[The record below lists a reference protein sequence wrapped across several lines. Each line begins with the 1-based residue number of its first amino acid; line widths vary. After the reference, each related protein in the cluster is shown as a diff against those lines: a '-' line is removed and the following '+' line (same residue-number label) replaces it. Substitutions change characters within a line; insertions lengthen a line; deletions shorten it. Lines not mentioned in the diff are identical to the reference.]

1 MNQNQNQALDNSI
14 NILALGL
21 RRLFG
26 IAQQPV
32 FVQEIVPVQEIIAP
46 PVSESGIL
54 LSPSSLKSLC
64 LERIICNDAYR
75 EESEMIEH
83 VLKPEILKKSLY
95 VTNRAINLYG
105 FMEFDLKIYED
116 VDLPNDRKTILD
128 FIREVNNS
136 VADLDYPEYYFEL
149 VIGRLRSDYILK
161 LLEIHGVWDYKFV
174 LECLEFIA
182 YASDE
187 YVKDLTEE
195 GIEPNPGPCNMTW
208 SERELVTGIDW
219 FTNPV
224 MPPALFEVYSR
235 FIPCEKSFN
244 FELYSDIKIILQF
257 VGEFSSDML
266 ITYANALQLAW
277 EDVTAQ
283 RKLIVCKFPRI
294 LYWWYL
300 KTHDVNCDPRE
311 IIKMLLMRAG
321 VESNPG
327 PVVLNGDTRRDSKT
341 RRSEERTKL
350 MNLPDYHE
358 KKLQL
363 KHKRHIRALDAAKR
377 ADMRK
382 RADSDFSDHEFDD
395 FIKVEGL
402 SVDFKMF
409 RGLSAE
415 VKFDLFTDLFKHL
428 KSILNPSR
436 TDEKLLMG
444 HLTTLIIFLRSDDWM
459 VRIAALIAN
468 WPNLGDRTT
477 GIYTLLILFDGLI
490 NWWKRGDVNAPW
502 YRKEDVPQEVRTQAL
517 DDIKEYFDLS
527 QMGPVQAIGAL
538 VLSLVS
544 LFLLNQIPGKG
555 DFDSF
560 MRRCDIFAKGTK
572 GMEHIYGYS
581 KSFMNSAVVFCEEK
595 LLGESPTLMTSIE
608 GRLVKLCE
616 DIRKA
621 ATIDNQN
628 KLLTSRVQVDHVDS
642 LFRQSLEMIE
652 TLRLGGLATQ
662 KQAFVGYF
670 HVIRELHKKASVSPI
685 SGRGFRQQPKF
696 YQLAGDPGVGK
707 TRLAWIL
714 SIDFLRELKLTKEQM
729 RDYASYI
736 YFRKTGEKYW
746 TNYNAE
752 MHRVCVCDDASQLF
766 EEHGEGVPFFAEI
779 IHLAN
784 NAECPLNVAE
794 VDLKKFARFNSEV
807 IISTDNNRNPNL
819 NNILRDPAAFRRRI
833 DMQVEVKVK
842 KEFGEKYEDNG
853 RTWYRLR
860 KEFALENS
868 LNTDVYIFD
877 ILNPV
882 SGKIIERNLTYAQLF
897 ERMRDGLRTNREEF
911 LNFGS
916 ALAAYA
922 ARDAAND
929 VKHEPLIE
937 DSGDEAEDAPLI
949 RVQGLTD
956 WIWKKDPYWSMDWR
970 HWREDCVTYNLP
982 VMPSMATTI
991 DRMKKFLVEHK
1002 WEFAVGLLVVLP
1014 SLGYVIYNYM
1024 YPKRQ
1029 WKRVR
1034 KHCEPLSYVD
1044 EDGQTWYEVNG
1055 VRDFRYQLGWSEDQ
1069 IFSALLHYAGSVFLD
1084 EDDYNHCK
1092 SKMYWPEDKPYLGLD
1107 YIDDYINLSLWYD
1120 GHFEL
1125 VKDGEDI
1132 SDYYTVWS
1140 RIATEN
1146 KKKKIQPQL
1155 DKLVECMREYNR
1167 EDPKKTAKQ
1176 MKVGKG
1182 VKVIKVEAGK
1192 GKVVKTQ
1199 KLVYHSKDK
1208 MPLTEAYSDPNT
1220 SEFFKHKVFKNL
1232 YRIRVDD
1239 SDFSTAMHC
1248 TFIKGRVAVTA
1259 RHLLTDTRFKKDV
1272 YVYLDNPMLTAPYRI
1287 PLKDIENFSIK
1298 DDDGRYKDLIFLV
1311 FPDNVHAHKDITSM
1325 FNTRE
1330 ELDKLGVVQAQ
1341 LTCFDLMGTGNSKLD
1356 MISSLRFVVQ
1366 GKPKTEK
1373 ISARCDDDTI
1383 IHYTDYFEYTAETF
1397 PGCCGAPIMALDA
1410 RIPKKILGF
1419 HVAGSS
1425 GKGYAQAISSEEVD
1439 AVLGGVRT
1447 QCLVSA
1453 PNIDSLGREEWKPS
1467 ASFKP
1472 SGYYPLGKVNQALFT
1487 AKQTQISES
1496 PICGLVTKPITKPA
1510 NLQDFIAEDGETL
1523 VNMDFNLDKYFGP
1536 SDIYVPP
1543 EDLQILEDYGVKAFA
1558 IDEENQHLMR
1568 ELTYEEAIQGVP
1580 GEEYLPSMNRQ
1591 TSPGYPYVLKR
1602 KGKGKTQ
1609 WLGKEG
1615 DLLVNNLELKTDVET
1630 LLDHASQGLRDPIVF
1645 TALFKDE
1652 RRPIRKVDEGKT
1664 RIFAGGPMHFTIAIR
1679 MFFLGFCAAFMKQ
1692 RIRNGSLVG
1701 SDVHSYDWTRFVK
1714 YLNEVSDVNEPN
1726 FLAGDHSN
1734 FDGSL
1739 ILQLLWVV
1747 YRIIE
1752 RLYKR
1757 ENNLTTYVLWSSI
1770 CNCVLLFKTLLFMLT
1785 HSQPSGN
1792 PLTTVINTIY
1802 GRLLFFY
1809 TLLLLLRDI
1818 IEKGDDEQVEKA
1830 MVIIKNIDNYFRCG
1844 TYGDDIAAV
1853 LNHDLRGLITPDDVT
1868 RKMATLGHRF
1878 TDELKSSGKQEYR
1891 TLHEISIL
1899 KRKFVFE
1906 PTLNRWFAPLEL
1918 TVILEMLNWDKCNNK
1933 YEKYEQLTQNIQT
1946 ACVEFVY
1953 HGEEVYNFWTKK
1965 IRQALR
1971 EADLEGKVNMP
1982 MLTYNDFFILVTRR
1996 NLGLKS
2002 KLNNFVD
2009 DFLPW

>member
-1 MNQNQNQALDNSI
+1 MNQNQNQAPDNSI

-21 RRLFG
+21 RRLLNMPMP
-26 IAQQPV
+26 QPNPIQV
-32 FVQEIVPVQEIIAP
+32 FYGDDPLINVDGPLVTDSGMIYQPRRLQDLALTELISSDEINDCDDVVKHYCKPRIYKEYIHMCGHNICGNFCYDFEVYDSFDDYGSINRFVQMIRDFMDPEDDCLDIALP
-46 PVSESGIL
+46 LRISSWRFDRILNLMDGFRDDWEYFINTLSEYA
-54 LSPSSLKSLC
+54 
-64 LERIICNDAYR
+64 LEQD
-75 EESEMIEH
+75 
-83 VLKPEILKKSLY
+83 
-95 VTNRAINLYG
+95 
-105 FMEFDLKIYED
+105 
-116 VDLPNDRKTILD
+116 PN
-128 FIREVNNS
+128 F
-136 VADLDYPEYYFEL
+136 
-149 VIGRLRSDYILK
+149 
-161 LLEIHGVWDYKFV
+161 
-174 LECLEFIA
+174 
-182 YASDE
+182 
-187 YVKDLTEE
+187 VKDLTEE
-195 GIEPNPGPCNMTW
+195 GIEPNPGPCSMTW
-208 SERELVTGIDW
+208 SERQLVEGNDW
-219 FTNPV
+219 FKHPLLPPV
-224 MPPALFEVYSR
+224 VFESLNQ
-235 FIPCEKSFN
+235 FIPIEKSFD
-244 FELYSDIKIILQF
+244 FELYSDIRIILQF
-257 VGEFSSDML
+257 VDEYSPDML
-266 ITYANALQLAW
+266 TSYANALQLVW
-277 EDVTAQ
+277 EDITAQ
-283 RKLIVCKFPRI
+283 RKLIMCKFPRI

-311 IIKMLLMRAG
+311 IIKMLLLRAG

-327 PVVLNGDTRRDSKT
+327 PASLNGDTRRDSKT
-341 RRSEERTKL
+341 RRSEERTKFV
-350 MNLPDYHE
+350 NLPEFHE
-358 KKLQL
+358 KKMQL
-363 KHKRHIRALDAAKR
+363 KYKRHVRALDAEKR
-377 ADMRK
+377 AILRK

-395 FIKVEGL
+395 LIKTESL
-402 SVDFKMF
+402 SLDFKMF
-409 RGLSAE
+409 KGMSAE
-415 VKFDLFTDLFKHL
+415 IKFDLFTDLFKHL

-436 TDEKLLMG
+436 SNEKILMG

-468 WPNLGDRTT
+468 WPNLGDKTT
-477 GIYTLLILFDGLI
+477 GIYMLLVLFDCLV

-502 YRKEDVPQEVRTQAL
+502 YKKEDVPEEVRTQAL
-517 DDIKEYFDLS
+517 SDMKEYFDVS

-560 MRRCDIFAKGTK
+560 MRRCDVFAKGTK

-581 KSFMNSAVVFCEEK
+581 KSFMNNAVVFCEEK
-595 LLGESPTLMTSIE
+595 ILGESPTLMTSIE
-608 GRLVKLCE
+608 GRLTKLCE
-616 DIRKA
+616 EIRKA
-621 ATIDNQN
+621 ALIENQN

-642 LFRQSLEMIE
+642 LFKQSLEMIE
-652 TLRLGGLATQ
+652 TLRLGGLASQ

-670 HVIRELHKKASVSPI
+670 HVVRELHKKASVSPI

-714 SIDFLRELKLTKEQM
+714 SIDFLRELNLTKEQM

-833 DMQVEVKVK
+833 DLQVEVKVK
-842 KEFGEKYEDNG
+842 PEFGERYTDRG
-853 RTWYRLR
+853 RSWYRLK
-860 KEFALENS
+860 KEYSLEKS
-868 LNTDVYIFD
+868 LNTDVYVFD
-877 ILNPV
+877 IMNPV
-882 SGKIIERNLTYAQLF
+882 TGRAIEKDLTYAQLF
-897 ERMRDGLRTNREEF
+897 EKMRVGLQNNHEEF

-916 ALAAYA
+916 ALASYA
-922 ARDAAND
+922 TRDAPND
-929 VKHEPLIE
+929 VQY
-937 DSGDEAEDAPLI
+937 APLI
-949 RVQGLTD
+949 QDLNEENEDSPLINTQGLTN
-956 WIWKKDPYWSMDWR
+956 WLWKKDPYRGMEWR
-970 HWREDCVTYNLP
+970 HWREDYIDCNLP
-982 VMPSMATTI
+982 SMPSLSPTI
-991 DRMKKFLVEHK
+991 ERLKKFLTEHK
-1002 WEFAVGLLVVLP
+1002 WEFAIGLLIALP

-1034 KHCEPLSYVD
+1034 KHCEPLAFVD
-1044 EDGQTWYEVNG
+1044 DDGQTWYEVNG
-1055 VRDFRYQLGWSEDQ
+1055 VREYRYQLGWNEDTFFWSLVVYASSVFMTEEDFERGKCKEYWSED
-1069 IFSALLHYAGSVFLD
+1069 
-1084 EDDYNHCK
+1084 E
-1092 SKMYWPEDKPYLGLD
+1092 PYRGEG
-1107 YIDDYINLSLWYD
+1107 YIDDYVNLCNWYD

-1125 VKDGEDI
+1125 VQDGEDV
-1132 SDYYTVWS
+1132 SDCFTVWS

-1146 KKKKIQPQL
+1146 KKKKHQPAL
-1155 DKLVECMREYNR
+1155 DNLVECMREYNR
-1167 EDPKKTAKQ
+1167 EDPKKTTK
-1176 MKVGKG
+1176 KPKTGKG
-1182 VKVIKVEAGK
+1182 LKEIKVETGK
-1192 GKVVKTQ
+1192 GKVINTQ
-1199 KLVYHSKDK
+1199 KMIYHAKDDLT
-1208 MPLTEAYSDPNT
+1208 LTEAYTDPNT
-1220 SEFFKHKVFKNL
+1220 SEFFKHKIFKNL

-1239 SDFSTAMHC
+1239 SDFSTSMHC

-1272 YVYLDNPMLTAPYRI
+1272 FVYLDNPLLTAPYRV
-1287 PLKDIENFSIK
+1287 PLKDIQNFSIR

-1325 FNTRE
+1325 FNTRD
-1330 ELDKLGVVQAQ
+1330 ELENMGVIQAQ
-1341 LTCFDLMGTGNSKLD
+1341 LTCFDLMGTGNSTLD

-1397 PGCCGAPIMALDA
+1397 PGCCGAPVLALDA
-1410 RIPKKILGF
+1410 RLPRKILGF

-1425 GKGYAQAISSEEVD
+1425 GKGYAQAISSEEVS
-1439 AVLGGVRT
+1439 AVLGGIRT

-1453 PNIDSLGREEWKPS
+1453 PEIDLLGREEWEPK
-1467 ASFKP
+1467 AGFKP
-1472 SGYYPLGKVNQALFT
+1472 SGYYPLGRVNQALFT

-1496 PICGLVTKPITKPA
+1496 PIHGLVTEPITKPA
-1510 NLQDFIAEDGETL
+1510 NLEDFEFEGEH

-1536 SDIYVPP
+1536 SNVYIPP

-1558 IDEENQHLMR
+1558 IDEENQYLMR

-1609 WLGKEG
+1609 WLGKDG
-1615 DLLVNNLELKTDVET
+1615 DLTVDNEELKTDVET
-1630 LLDHASQGLRDPIVF
+1630 LLDHASQGLRDPVVF

-1652 RRPIRKVDEGKT
+1652 RRPIAKVDAGKT

-1714 YLNEVSDVNEPN
+1714 YLNEVSDTNEPN
-1726 FLAGDHSN
+1726 FLAGDHGN
-1734 FDGSL
+1734 FDGCL
-1739 ILQLLWVV
+1739 ILQMLWVV

-1752 RLYKR
+1752 RLYGR
-1757 ENNLTTYVLWSSI
+1757 ANNLTTYVLWSSI
-1770 CNCVLLFKTLLFMLT
+1770 CNCILLFKTLLIMLT

-1792 PLTTVINTIY
+1792 PLTTIINTIY

-1809 TLLLLLRDI
+1809 TLLLLLREI

-1830 MVIIKNIDNYFRCG
+1830 LIIIKNIDNYFRAG
-1844 TYGDDIAAV
+1844 IYGDDITAV
-1853 LNHDLRGLITPDDVT
+1853 LNHDLRGLVTPDDIT
-1868 RKMATLGHRF
+1868 RKMLVLGHKF
-1878 TDELKSSGKQEYR
+1878 TDELKSTGKQEYR

-1918 TVILEMLNWDKCNNK
+1918 TVILEMMNWDKCKNK
-1933 YEKYEQLTQNIQT
+1933 YEKYEQLAQNIQT

-1953 HGEEVYNFWTKK
+1953 HGEEVYNKWTKK
-1965 IRQALR
+1965 IREALI
-1971 EADLEGKVNMP
+1971 AANLEGKVNMP
-1982 MLTYNDFFILVTRR
+1982 LLSYTDFFTLVTRR

-2002 KLNNFVD
+2002 KLSNFVD
-2009 DFLPW
+2009 DFMPW